1 MAVDRLLEIALG
13 NASFAL
19 ALAIAVAVA
28 SRWVRRPG
36 VLHLLWLL
44 VLARLL
50 TPPIF
55 EVALLPARP
64 GPASSGSFV
73 TMSALAGA
81 PPAAVSQ
88 VDALFGLG
96 LRGALLLG
104 SLIGT
109 AALVVLAAARTL
121 RLVRSVKTGAQPG
134 ADLLERVAR
143 VARLMAVRPPRVR
156 LVSGQLPP
164 MLWGVPSRAVLILPE
179 SLVPTLGQD
188 ELDAVIAHELAHL
201 RRRDHWVR
209 LLELAAVVLFW
220 WNPASWWA
228 SSGLREAEEECCD
241 ALVAK
246 SCPGSSGAYARGLVK
261 TMGFLAGADTF
272 FPAVVTGASHFR
284 HIERRIRMIMTGGF
298 ARSLS
303 APLRVGLVIVA
314 LSALV
319 IAPTMAARAGS
330 SAGASEADASKPV
343 GAPIT
348 LKLDHAFLN
357 DVLLSIGKIAGVDI
371 LIDSRATMKVH
382 STRVS
387 CDFVDTPWD
396 EVLGALLQQA
406 GLAWS
411 VQGGEAIVHLPG
423 EMPPSPVRPAG
434 EPMSVRFHDAD
445 VRSVLKMLARSGGT
459 PIEVDPDV
467 NGKVSGNFTGMPWG
481 VVFDSVVRA
490 NGFTWRLENGVY
502 HVSRAREEA
511 EEGTRPA
518 EAPVD
523 RLPSVE
529 VVDGRRVYRYVHGG
543 EITEPVRV
551 QTPPPDYTPEAR
563 RARIQGVVV
572 LDAVIDAEGRVAS
585 VKVLGGLPLGLT
597 ESAQEAVR
605 EWRFEPATLHGAPVA
620 VKFILAVRFSLGEEV
635 PSPTPSPEVSAP
647 Q

>member
-64 GPASSGSFV
+64 SPASSGSFV

-88 VDALFGLG
+88 VGAFFGLG

-109 AALVVLAAARTL
+109 AALVALAAARTL
-121 RLVRSVKTGAQPG
+121 RLVRSVRTGAQPS

-156 LVSGQLPP
+156 LVAGQLPP

-220 WNPASWWA
+220 WNPVSWWA
-228 SSGLREAEEECCD
+228 SSRLRAAEEECCD
-241 ALVAK
+241 ALVAGR
-246 SCPGSSGAYARGLVK
+246 CPGFSGPYARGLLK
-261 TMGFLAGADTF
+261 TMGFLTGADTL

-303 APLRVGLVIVA
+303 APLRVGLVIVV

-319 IAPTMAARAGS
+319 IAPTMAARAGA
-330 SAGASEADASKPV
+330 SAKTPDADASTPV

-371 LIDSRATMKVH
+371 VIDSRATMKVH

-387 CDFVDTPWD
+387 GDFVDTPWD
-396 EVLGALLQQA
+396 EVLGALLRQA
-406 GLAWS
+406 DLSWS
-411 VQGGEAIVHLPG
+411 VKGNVVMVHLPG
-423 EMPPSPVRPAG
+423 QPPESLGAG
-434 EPMSVRFHDAD
+434 EPMDFRGRDAD
-445 VRSVLKMLARSGGT
+445 LRKVLQDLARIAGVQ
-459 PIEVDPDV
+459 IEIDPDV
-467 NGKVSGNFTGMPWG
+467 NGKVSGDFTGVPWG
-481 VVFDSVVRA
+481 VVFDSVVKA
-490 NGFTWRLENGVY
+490 NGFTWRLEDGIY

-511 EEGTRPA
+511 EGTRPA

-523 RLPSVE
+523 QPPSAE
-529 VVDGRRVYRYVHGG
+529 VVDGKSVYRYVHGG

-585 VKVLGGLPLGLT
+585 VKVLRGLPLGLT

-605 EWRFEPATLHGAPVA
+605 EWRFEPATLHGVPVA
-620 VKFILAVRFSLGEEV
+620 VEFILAVRFSLGEEA
-635 PSPTPSPEVSAP
+635 PSPTPSPDASAP